1 MITNFESITYE
12 LTKDEKTLLPVL
24 IAGFKSHDRNSPI
37 KAPAIVAK
45 VNRYFADRGSKVRL
59 TEPRLRKMCNYIR
72 SNSMIP
78 LIATSQGYY
87 TSYDVDE
94 IRLQVISLRERAA
107 SINNCADGLS
117 VFIPKADPA
126 QGILFPQH
134 DHQQ

>member
-24 IAGFKSHDRNSPI
+24 IAGFKSHGKDSPI
-37 KAPAIVAK
+37 KAPAIVSK
-45 VNRYFADRGSKVRL
+45 VNKYFADRQSKVRL
-59 TEPRLRKMCNYIR
+59 TEPRLRKLCNYIR
-72 SNSMIP
+72 SHSMLP

-107 SINNCADGLS
+107 SINNCADGLG
-117 VFIPKADPA
+117 VFIPSPDPA